1 MTDKNIQD
9 PIKSSKHAA
18 IFVHGDSVQAP
29 LSEQEPPLETP
40 PIDWPVDTANH
51 HGFPCPCDFCQSEGD
66 CDDCIFYGEC
76 GELCP
81 FYGKCTHEGVGA
93 ITTRRVIPNCGR
105 QGLFKK
111 GSHKDDHI
119 PGTGKKVYRFPDVRK
134 TLDNL
139 KEKVRN
145 HAYRVK
151 MSMCKHVSIW
161 RRKL

>member
-9 PIKSSKHAA
+9 PIKTSKHAA
-18 IFVHGDSVQAP
+18 IFVHGEAAQSS
-29 LSEQEPPLETP
+29 LEQEPPSEDTP
-40 PIDWPVDTANH
+40 AIDWPVDPANH

-81 FYGKCTHEGVGA
+81 FYGKCTHEGEGA
-93 ITTRRVIPNCGR
+93 VTTRRVIPYRCRRSFSERANR
-105 QGLFKK
+105 N
-111 GSHKDDHI
+111 HV
-119 PGTGKKVYRFPDVRK
+119 PGIRKKVYRFPDVRK

-139 KEKVRN
+139 KEKVKS
-145 HAYRVK
+145 HAYRAK
-151 MSMCKHVSIW
+151 MSMCKHFSIW